1 MMKGKKQI
9 NYVKSEYIG
18 RTLVTICGLL
28 IVAITLA
35 IIAFICA
42 KGIQSFTQ
50 SNISI
55 SEVFTSTKWAPNDG
69 NGSFGAVIFIIG
81 STLVSLGAVIISAP
95 IAIALAVFMNLISPK
110 FGNRVLKPVLELLV
124 GIPSVVYGLLGVTI
138 LIPILRDSFG
148 GVGFSLIA
156 GIIVL
161 SIMILPTI
169 ASIASDAIRSVPFEY
184 LEASYGLG
192 STKWQAIS
200 RIIVPA
206 AKKGILTG
214 VVLGLARAF
223 GEALAVQMVIGN
235 TIKLPE
241 GIYSPTSTLT
251 GILTMDM
258 TNTLNGTAWNNALWT
273 LAMILLLISF
283 LFIVIIRAIGQR
295 GER

>member
-1 MMKGKKQI
+1 MKGKKQI

-18 RTLVTICGLL
+18 RTLVTLCGLL
-28 IVAITLA
+28 IVAVTLA

-55 SEVFTSTKWAPNDG
+55 SEIFTSTKWAPNDG
-69 NGSFGAVIFIIG
+69 SFGAVIFIVG
-81 STLVSLGAVIISAP
+81 STAVSLGAVIISAP

-110 FGNRVLKPVLELLV
+110 FGNKVLKPVLELLV

-138 LIPILRDSFG
+138 LIPLLRDSFG

-156 GIIVL
+156 GIVVL

-169 ASIASDAIRSVPFEY
+169 ASIASDAIRAVPFEY

-200 RIIVPA
+200 RVIVPA

-214 VVLGLARAF
+214 VVLGIARAF

-241 GIYSPTSTLT
+241 GLYSPTSTLT

-283 LFIVIIRAIGQR
+283 LFILVIRAIGQR

>member
-1 MMKGKKQI
+1 VMKGKKQI

-18 RTLVTICGLL
+18 RTLVTLCGLL
-28 IVAITLA
+28 IVAVTLA

-55 SEVFTSTKWAPNDG
+55 SEIFTSTKWAPNDG
-69 NGSFGAVIFIIG
+69 SFGAVIFIVG
-81 STLVSLGAVIISAP
+81 STAVSLGAVIISAP

-110 FGNRVLKPVLELLV
+110 FGNKVLKPVLELLV

-138 LIPILRDSFG
+138 LIPLLRDSFG

-156 GIIVL
+156 GIVVL

-169 ASIASDAIRSVPFEY
+169 ASIASDAIRAVPFEY

-200 RIIVPA
+200 RVIVPA
-206 AKKGILTG
+206 AKQGILTG

-241 GIYSPTSTLT
+241 GLYSPTSTLT

-283 LFIVIIRAIGQR
+283 LFILVIRAIGQR

>member
-18 RTLVTICGLL
+18 RTLVTLCGLL
-28 IVAITLA
+28 IVAVTLA

-55 SEVFTSTKWAPNDG
+55 SEIFTSTKWAPNDG
-69 NGSFGAVIFIIG
+69 SFGAVIFIVG
-81 STLVSLGAVIISAP
+81 STAVSLGAVIISAP

-110 FGNRVLKPVLELLV
+110 FGNKVLKPVLELLV

-138 LIPILRDSFG
+138 LIPLLRDSFG

-156 GIIVL
+156 GIVVL

-169 ASIASDAIRSVPFEY
+169 ASIASDAIRAVPFEY

-200 RIIVPA
+200 RVIVPA

-241 GIYSPTSTLT
+241 GLYSPTSTLT

-283 LFIVIIRAIGQR
+283 LFIVVIRAIGQR

>member
-1 MMKGKKQI
+1 M
-9 NYVKSEYIG
+9 
-18 RTLVTICGLL
+18 
-28 IVAITLA
+28 
-35 IIAFICA
+35 
-42 KGIQSFTQ
+42 
-50 SNISI
+50 
-55 SEVFTSTKWAPNDG
+55 
-69 NGSFGAVIFIIG
+69 
-81 STLVSLGAVIISAP
+81 
-95 IAIALAVFMNLISPK
+95 
-110 FGNRVLKPVLELLV
+110 
-124 GIPSVVYGLLGVTI
+124 
-138 LIPILRDSFG
+138 
-148 GVGFSLIA
+148 GFSLIA
-156 GIIVL
+156 GIVVL

-169 ASIASDAIRSVPFEY
+169 ASIASDAIRSVPFDY

-200 RIIVPA
+200 RVIVP

-241 GIYSPTSTLT
+241 GIYSPTATLT

-273 LAMILLLISF
+273 LAMILLVISF
-283 LFIVIIRAIGQR
+283 LFILVIRAIGQR